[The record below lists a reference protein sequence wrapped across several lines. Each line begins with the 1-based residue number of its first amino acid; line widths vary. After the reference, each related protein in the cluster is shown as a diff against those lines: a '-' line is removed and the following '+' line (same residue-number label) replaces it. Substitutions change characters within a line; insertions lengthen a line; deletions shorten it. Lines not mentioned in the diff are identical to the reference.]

1 MSAVMSEQGNRHG
14 GGAQA
19 RPLVKLLIELGPL
32 LAFFLAYARAGIF
45 WATGILMA
53 ATVLALIAS
62 WRVFGRLLPMPVVTA
77 VLVVI
82 FGGLTFW
89 LDDPSFI
96 KLKPTI
102 INLLFAGVLFAGLV
116 MRRPLLKMLLGEAFN
131 LTEEGWRKLSVR
143 WALFFLVLAALNEA
157 VWRNFSEAAWVNFK
171 VFGILP
177 LTVVFAMAQ
186 IGLIKRHEAG
196 TRA

>member
-1 MSAVMSEQGNRHG
+1 MSEHSNRR
-14 GGAQA
+14 GAGVEK
-19 RPLVKLLIELGPL
+19 RPLIKLLIELGPL
-32 LAFFLAYARAGIF
+32 LAFFLGYARAGIF

-53 ATVLALIAS
+53 ATVVALVAS
-62 WRVFGRLLPMPVVTA
+62 WMLYRRLLPMPVVTA
-77 VLVVI
+77 VLVGV

-102 INLLFAGVLFAGLV
+102 INLLFAGVLFVGLAL
-116 MRRPLLKMLLGEAFN
+116 RKPLLKIVLGEAFN
-131 LTEEGWRKLSVR
+131 LTDEGWRRLSLR
-143 WALFFLVLAALNEA
+143 WALFFLVLAGLNEL
-157 VWRNFSEAAWVNFK
+157 VWRNLSEAAWVNFK

-177 LTVVFAMAQ
+177 LTVLFAMAQ
-186 IGLIKRHEAG
+186 LGLIKRHEAN